1 VKFKPSD
8 WINVRLTFRNDEL
21 TVECAGTTTK
31 AHHAVFAAEKV
42 QANFIAF
49 EGEVGVRGVQVAK

>member
-1 VKFKPSD
+1 M
-8 WINVRLTFRNDEL
+8 RLTFRGDEF

-31 AHHAVFAAEKV
+31 AKHGVFSGKKE

-49 EGEVGVRGVQVAK
+49 DGEVGLKEVRVAHE

>member
-1 VKFKPSD
+1 M
-8 WINVRLTFRNDEL
+8 RLTFRGDEL

-31 AHHAVFAAEKV
+31 AKHGVFSGKKD

-49 EGEVGVRGVQVAK
+49 DGEVQLKDVAVSRR